1 MAIIGAL
8 AKGLARGAGGA
19 MARNITGRKKTV
31 NPSAIAPKQNV
42 QGQQQKKGG
51 ALVKSPTAGITK
63 TMAPVK
69 QISTGAVAKDD
80 HLGNIH
86 KNVLLIESIVTGVY
100 KAEKD
105 NLKEKKQSEKNDA
118 RKEKEN
124 RLETKPDKVV
134 KKKPTL
140 AQLPKLGVFGWIKRF
155 LGNILAGLFLMKMVD
170 FAKFLP
176 KIIRA
181 IDSITTF
188 IADFGLKL
196 VDALVTFLDFGVKA
210 YDFTI
215 GNIKKL
221 GGNLF
226 GENADKIL
234 GLVETAIFLTT
245 AIATSMAAE
254 ALMGGGGD
262 GFGDQLGKGK
272 NKFRGVTQG
281 RGGSAPR
288 TRIPGTGP
296 TVTQGRG
303 GVKPGTRIPGTRPRI
318 TGGTPKGGFRLPS
331 LKGINAGSF
340 AKGGASLGISVGLEY
355 LMGLGFSKMDAMRIQ
370 GTVDKFNSSSP
381 DEKRKMIAKYDKLVK
396 KYTEKTQG
404 IEGAFDSF
412 VTLGGLLGPS
422 VNQSLLRKYQATR
435 AALVAAQSE
444 SDKIKKYQ
452 EGGRVTKVKRG
463 IDIKK
468 KRKRKLRVVKP
479 SREILPPLPT
489 VDESKVDD
497 NQLEENNRAWWDF
510 LGWAGTGNA
519 EEPLGQGGKILAEK
533 TRKVGDQLGKNDY
546 FGPIL
551 RVASKVILDQEVSS
565 RDYTNIGRG
574 INLLMDDGVTKGK
587 IGLQGF
593 NEGGLAKNLQF
604 NVTQWVSKT
613 FENSLREDLKK
624 KYLPNSKYGSTS
636 GPGSTP
642 GSRDSA
648 TGELV
653 YTSGPAGSSGDTLTM
668 ARNLMRDLNLTEAQ
682 AAGIVGNMIAE
693 SGVENARPQ
702 NTPSGTKGPLV
713 VDGVTGYG
721 IVQWTSKGR
730 QQKLYDFAKNKGHD
744 MSKPLTMDIEYQ
756 FFLKEFRGDYG
767 YVLDQIRKAKTVKE
781 SSTIFMQQYEVPAG
795 YRTNAKIMERYN
807 MSQPVY
813 EKLSSGQGTATEGK
827 GTYIAPQNVT
837 APDLSGT
844 EQGEGNEATAKLLKD
859 FPQIKTRGSA
869 QQIYASGLGHYL
881 KTVGAGRGKG
891 IGDYGDPQPG
901 KTHQM
906 EHPDHGGIVARHR
919 GTGHH
924 RGVAL
929 DLGANS
935 ATMGSYRD
943 DQKKLWPFISRYLK
957 KYGLNKEPFIPQVL
971 HGRGES
977 FSPVGP
983 RSGADGG
990 HNDHFHVEFHKGGLV
1005 GGSGLVNALLKTG
1018 EMVIDVDSTG
1028 PAKDLLLAINQ
1039 ASGKEGIIKAIR
1051 DYAPYDARAEQT
1063 VIVPEESGEMPQEE
1077 SYGNGSPQ
1085 MAMIPLPMDTSNPFE
1100 FLEYQG

>member
-8 AKGLARGAGGA
+8 AKGLVRGAGGA

-63 TMAPVK
+63 TMTPVK

-181 IDSITTF
+181 IDGITTF

-226 GENADKIL
+226 GENADKII

-245 AIATSMAAE
+245 AIATSVAAE

-262 GFGDQLGKGK
+262 GLGGPVQGK

-281 RGGSAPR
+281 RGGQKPR
-288 TRIPGTGP
+288 LRIPGSGP

-303 GVKPGTRIPGTRPRI
+303 GQKPGTRFPGTGPKI
-318 TGGTPKGGFRLPS
+318 TGTPKVPSGGV
-331 LKGINAGSF
+331 GIFKRIKNFIKPIPFIGTLLNIVFGKMEYDDRKAQGQTNVQAAAGTGGGILGSII
-340 AKGGASLGISVGLEY
+340 AMATAAAVIPEPTSTVGGLAVLGLIGLLGMGGA
-355 LMGLGFSKMDAMRIQ
+355 
-370 GTVDKFNSSSP
+370 
-381 DEKRKMIAKYDKLVK
+381 
-396 KYTEKTQG
+396 
-404 IEGAFDSF
+404 
-412 VTLGGLLGPS
+412 TLGG
-422 VNQSLLRKYQATR
+422 
-435 AALVAAQSE
+435 AAA
-444 SDKIKKYQ
+444 DKVTGADKVGQYQ
-452 EGGRVTKVKRG
+452 EGGRVRRVKRG

-468 KRKRKLRVVKP
+468 PRKRKLRVVKP
-479 SREILPPLPT
+479 SRELLPPLPT
-489 VDESKVDD
+489 VDEGKLD
-497 NQLEENNRAWWDF
+497 NNQIEENSRAWWDF

-519 EEPLGQGGKILAEK
+519 EKPLGQGGKILAEK
-533 TRKVGDQLGKNDY
+533 TRKVGDQLGKNNY

-551 RVASKVILDQEVSS
+551 RVASKVILDQEITS

-587 IGLQGF
+587 VGIQGL
-593 NEGGLAKNLQF
+593 NEGGLAQKLQF
-604 NVTQWVSKT
+604 NTIKWVSKT
-613 FENSLREDLKK
+613 FENSLRDDLKK
-624 KYLPNSKYGSTS
+624 KYLPSSNYGQTPGSTS
-636 GPGSTP
+636 GPGSAP
-642 GSRDSA
+642 GIRDSA
-648 TGELV
+648 TGDLQGGVAGGAIAASDLYKKIGANAEQWDIYRNSIALIESNGDYSIPGGSGMYYDGRYQMGGEAKTDGAKYAGLPDPGHSDDPNAQVRAKYRANKELQETIFTG
-653 YTSGPAGSSGDTLTM
+653 YTLANHTY
-668 ARNLMRDLNLTEAQ
+668 LMRNETYKNSSIERKLEILGYAHNQGMGGAEQWMLTGE
-682 AAGIVGNMIAE
+682 VG
-693 SGVENARPQ
+693 SDGF
-702 NTPSGTKGPLV
+702 GTKGTKYTDL
-713 VDGVTGYG
+713 
-721 IVQWTSKGR
+721 IAANFR
-730 QQKLYDFAKNKGHD
+730 AKKSGKDLELADNA
-744 MSKPLTMDIEYQ
+744 IN
-756 FFLKEFRGDYG
+756 
-767 YVLDQIRKAKTVKE
+767 
-781 SSTIFMQQYEVPAG
+781 VPS
-795 YRTNAKIMERYN
+795 M
-807 MSQPVY
+807 
-813 EKLSSGQGTATEGK
+813 
-827 GTYIAPQNVT
+827 AP
-837 APDLSGT
+837 APDLSDTAQGKGT
-844 EQGEGNEATAKLLKD
+844 EASKRLLQD
-859 FPQIKTRGSA
+859 FPQIRSRKNP
-869 QQIYASGLGHYL
+869 QQIYASGLGYFL
-881 KTVGAGRGKG
+881 KSSGAGRPGR
-891 IGDYGDPQPG
+891 GDYGDPKG
-901 KTHQM
+901 GDM

-919 GTGHH
+919 GTGHN

-929 DLGANS
+929 DLGAYS
-935 ATMGSYRD
+935 ATMGSYQD
-943 DQKKLWPFISRYLK
+943 DQRKLWPFISRYLK

-990 HNDHFHVEFHKGGLV
+990 HDDHFHVEFHKGGLV

-1077 SYGNGSPQ
+1077 PSGSGGSSG
-1085 MAMIPLPMDTSNPFE
+1085 MAMIPLPIDMSNPFE